1 MREPLESTVGSTTT
15 TTAGRASVTSGQRR
29 EVKCLVAAKVPL
41 VVVVRGGGGH
51 KCHDKVPAAFRRHPE
66 CSWYPLPL
74 RAVEHEALPKPP
86 IPPIG
91 VTKVYFCDPFSLQ
104 ASSSPASKHHRP
116 PRRRGLNIPDSPIVL
131 RRALDPFDATV
142 NGLQDRFLRLYHFHH
157 VRCRCN
163 YSFAGG
169 LAPFAL

>member
-1 MREPLESTVGSTTT
+1 VKSL
-15 TTAGRASVTSGQRR
+15 TAAA
-29 EVKCLVAAKVPL
+29 VAL

-51 KCHDKVPAAFRRHPE
+51 KRHDEVPAAFRRHPE
-66 CSWYPLPL
+66 CSWSPLPL
-74 RAVEHEALPKPP
+74 RAVEHQVLPTPP

-116 PRRRGLNIPDSPIVL
+116 PPRRGLNIPESPIVL
-131 RRALDPFDATV
+131 TRALDPFDANV
-142 NGLQDRFLRLYHFHH
+142 NRLQDPFLRLYHFHH

-163 YSFAGG
+163 YSLARG
-169 LAPFAL
+169 LPPSPCTYSPVVNPAFSAFQHFHSQP